1 MPNRPMSKP
10 RVCAL
15 VGPYLSGK
23 TSLLEALLF
32 EAEALN
38 RKGTVKDGSCV
49 GDSSPEARARQMSTE
64 LNVVNVSYLG
74 DAWSL
79 IDCPGS
85 IELAQESLNALAVA
99 DVAVVVAEPDP
110 ARALMLSPL
119 LKFLDD
125 HKIPHILFLNKMD
138 ASSVKVRDALEAL
151 QAVSERPLIL
161 REIPLRDGD
170 KVTGYVDL
178 VSERAYKYHPGDN
191 SDLIQI
197 PKSAAETEHQARQEL
212 LEHLAD
218 FDDHLLEELLSDVV
232 PPAAEIYESL
242 ARDLKDDLIVPV
254 FFGSAQADGGIRR
267 LWKALRHETPEPHD
281 TLGRLNLPATNGG
294 PLVQVFKTLHA
305 AHTGKMSLARVWK
318 GEVADNASIAGT
330 RVVGVMSLT
339 GGKHDKKPKACE
351 GEVVGLGRLETLAT
365 GQLAT
370 PDKAI
375 ASGWLA
381 PLTPLFALGVAV
393 VKKAD
398 DVKLSGALAK
408 LAEEDPSLSV
418 EHTLDTHETLLWGQG
433 EIHLQIAIDRL
444 RARFGFDVVTHRPQV
459 AYKETIKTSTEVHGR
474 HKRQSGGH
482 GQFGDVHITIKPQAR
497 GAGFSFSDKIVG
509 GAIPKQ
515 YIAPV
520 GEGVEEV
527 MKQGPL
533 GFPVVDVAV
542 VLTDGSFHAVDSS
555 DMAFKTAG
563 GMAMREGL
571 AQCEP
576 VLLEPILAVEVAIPS
591 EHTSKAQRLVSSRR
605 GQILGYDA
613 KEGWRGWDVVFA
625 HLPQAEMHDLIIE
638 LRSLTMGVGTFA
650 WRFDHLQELAGR
662 PADKVIEERKALL
675 AAARS

>member
-1 MPNRPMSKP
+1 MPNRPQSKP
-10 RVCAL
+10 RVAAL

-23 TSLLEALLF
+23 TTLLEALLY
-32 EAEALN
+32 EAEALH
-38 RKGTVKDGSCV
+38 RKGSVKDASSV
-49 GDSSPEARARQMSTE
+49 GDGAPEARSRQMSTE
-64 LNVVNVSYLG
+64 LNVVNVNYLG
-74 DAWSL
+74 DAWTL

-110 ARALMLSPL
+110 ARVLMLSPL

-138 ASSVKVRDALEAL
+138 VSMMKVRDALEAL
-151 QAVSERPLIL
+151 QTVSERPLVL
-161 REIPLRDGD
+161 REIPLREGD

-197 PKSAAETEHQARQEL
+197 PKDAADTEHQARQEL

-218 FDDHLLEELLSDVV
+218 FDDHLMEELLTDVV
-232 PPAAEIYESL
+232 PPTGEVYESL

-267 LWKALRHETPEPHD
+267 LWKALRHETPEPHE
-281 TLGRLNLPATNGG
+281 TFARLGLQNGNGG

-305 AHTGKMSLARVWK
+305 AHTGKMSLARLWK
-318 GEVADNASIAGT
+318 GELADGASIGGG
-330 RVVGVMSLT
+330 RVVGVMTLQ
-339 GGKHDKKPKACE
+339 GVKHDKKPKAAE
-351 GEVVGLGRLETLAT
+351 GDVVGLGRLENLNT
-365 GQLAT
+365 GQLANAE
-370 PDKAI
+370 KAWD
-375 ASGWLA
+375 SGWLA
-381 PLTPLFALGVAV
+381 PLAPLFALGVAV

-398 DVKLSGALAK
+398 EVKLSGALSK

-418 EHTLDTHETLLWGQG
+418 EHTADTHETLLWGQG
-433 EIHLQIAIDRL
+433 EIHLQIAIERL
-444 RARFGFDVVTHRPQV
+444 KSRFGLDVVTHRPQV
-459 AYKETIKTSTEVHGR
+459 PYKETIKKGTKVHGR

-482 GQFGDVHITIKPQAR
+482 GQFGDVHITIEPKKR
-497 GAGFSFSDKIVG
+497 GEGFAFKDTIVG

-515 YIAPV
+515 YIQPV
-520 GEGVEEV
+520 CDGVEEV

-533 GFPVVDVAV
+533 GFQVVDLAV
-542 VLTDGSFHAVDSS
+542 ILTDGSFHAVDSS

-563 GMAMREGL
+563 QLAMREGL
-571 AQCEP
+571 PQCEP
-576 VLLEPILAVEVAIPS
+576 VLLEPILSVEIAIPS

-605 GQILGYDA
+605 GQILGYDG
-613 KEGWRGWDVVFA
+613 KDGWKGWDVVSA
-625 HLPQAEMHDLIIE
+625 QLPQAEMHDLIIE

-650 WRFDHLQELAGR
+650 WHFDHLQELTGR
-662 PADKVIEERKALL
+662 GAEKVVEDRKAILT
-675 AAARS
+675 AARG